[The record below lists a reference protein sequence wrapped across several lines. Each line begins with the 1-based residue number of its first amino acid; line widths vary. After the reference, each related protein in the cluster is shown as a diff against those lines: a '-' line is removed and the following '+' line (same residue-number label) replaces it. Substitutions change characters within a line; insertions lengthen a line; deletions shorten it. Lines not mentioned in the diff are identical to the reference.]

1 MTLFIS
7 SFFLGIAFCA
17 PPGIVT
23 AETVRRGIARGFF
36 PALWVQVGSILGDL
50 VWASIA
56 MAGAALMFQ
65 NRLSELIL
73 SIIGAVLLLFLA
85 YKGFLDFIKNPK
97 MDLTQTSQSNDLTT
111 GALLSLSN
119 PFAIAF
125 WAGASSTIFINVPGV
140 PQWYHFALFFFAFFL
155 GTLAWCFFLA
165 ALIAWGRQYVTS
177 RFFRMINLLC
187 SLALLFFAVQLGWE
201 IIQLFT

>member
-36 PALWVQVGSILGDL
+36 PALWVQVGSIAGDL
-50 VWASIA
+50 VWASLA
-56 MAGAALMFQ
+56 MAGAAFLFQ
-65 NRLSELIL
+65 NRFSQVFL
-73 SIIGAVLLLFLA
+73 SITGALLLFYLA
-85 YKGFLDFIKNPK
+85 YKAFHDFIQNPQ
-97 MDLTQTSQSNDLTT
+97 MDLTPASQKGDITT

-125 WAGASSTIFINVPGV
+125 WAGASSTIFVNVAGV
-140 PQWYHFALFFFAFFL
+140 PQWYHFAIFFSAFFL

-165 ALIAWGRQYVTS
+165 ALIAWGRKFVTS
-177 RFFRMINLLC
+177 TFFRIVNLLC
-187 SLALLFFAVQLGWE
+187 SLALFFFAVQLSWE
-201 IIQLFT
+201 TIQLIV